1 MKRLKT
7 LLIFSAL
14 IFFSLEINSSA
25 FAQET
30 AKEKNARME
39 WWRDARFGLFIHWG
53 LYSIP
58 AGEWNGKTNYAE
70 WIRNNAQI
78 PLKVYDKFVNQF
90 NPVRFNAEQ
99 WVKMAKDAGMKYIV
113 ITSKH
118 HDGFCNFDSKYTDFD
133 IMSTPYKKDILKQLV
148 DAAHKA
154 GIKIGFYYSIMDWH
168 NPNYLPRRP
177 WETDRST
184 KGADFDKY
192 VQYMKNQLHELLTNY
207 GKISVLWF
215 DGEWESTWN
224 NKYGKEIYDY
234 VRKLQPDIIVNNRVG
249 VGRNGLEGFAKDGE
263 TIGDYGTPE
272 QEIPATGIKGVDWET
287 CMTMNDHWGY
297 NKNDH
302 NWKSA
307 KELIRMLTD
316 IASKGG
322 NYLLNV
328 GPTSEGVFP
337 AAAVER
343 LKEIGDWMKV
353 NGESIYD
360 TKASPFANLKWGRCT
375 MKETEDGTRLYLHVF
390 DWPADGKLIVPGI
403 MSKPKSAFLLADK
416 SKNSLNI
423 ARNEDALEIELP
435 STPLDSINSVV
446 VLDFDGKPD
455 IYNPPTI
462 SAEYNIFIDSL
473 NVKIQ
478 SENPHAQI
486 RYTTDGSTPTST
498 SPIVNHEIT
507 INNSCTVSARIFF
520 NNKPVTSTSQA
531 AFKKV
536 NPSPAVN
543 ANNIQ
548 PGLKYS
554 YYEGEWDLIP
564 NFAEIKAV
572 DNGVMK
578 NFDVIQH
585 SKREDYY
592 GFSFD
597 GFIKLESDGIYKFF
611 TSSDDGSRLYIDDNI
626 SC

>member
-1 MKRLKT
+1 MNHLKT
-7 LLIFSAL
+7 ILIFSAL
-14 IFFSLEINSSA
+14 IFFSFELNLSS

-30 AKEKNARME
+30 PKEKNARME

-70 WIRNNAQI
+70 WIRNNAEI
-78 PLKVYDKFVNQF
+78 PLKTYDKFVDKY
-90 NPVRFNAEQ
+90 NPVKFDAKQ

-133 IMSTPYKKDILKQLV
+133 IMSTPFKRDVLKELA
-148 DAAHKA
+148 DAVHEA
-154 GIKIGFYYSIMDWH
+154 GLKMCFYYSIMDWH

-177 WETDRST
+177 WENNRST
-184 KGADFDKY
+184 EGADFDKY

-207 GKISVLWF
+207 GEISVLWF

-234 VRKLQPDIIVNNRVG
+234 VRKLQPNIIVNNRVG

-302 NWKSA
+302 NWKSS
-307 KELIRMLTD
+307 KELIRLLTD

-337 AAAVER
+337 PAAVDR

-390 DWPADGKLIVPGI
+390 DWPADGKISVHGI
-403 MSKPKSAFLLADK
+403 MNKPNAAYLLSDLK
-416 SKNSLNI
+416 QTSLKVE
-423 ARNEDALEIELP
+423 RNEDALEISLP
-435 STPLDSINSVV
+435 STAPDSINSVV
-446 VLDFDGKPD
+446 VLDLDRKPD
-455 IYNPPTI
+455 IYNPPVI
-462 SAEYNIFIDSL
+462 KAAFDLFIDSL
-473 NVKIQ
+473 HIILE
-478 SENPHAQI
+478 SENPKAEI
-486 RYTTDGSTPTST
+486 RYTTDGSVPTNS
-498 SPIVNHEIT
+498 SPIVSNTIT
-507 INNSCTVSARIFF
+507 IT
-520 NNKPVTSTSQA
+520 KTSTISA
-531 AFKKV
+531 K
-536 NPSPAVN
+536 
-543 ANNIQ
+543 
-548 PGLKYS
+548 
-554 YYEGEWDLIP
+554 
-564 NFAEIKAV
+564 
-572 DNGVMK
+572 
-578 NFDVIQH
+578 
-585 SKREDYY
+585 
-592 GFSFD
+592 
-597 GFIKLESDGIYKFF
+597 KFF
-611 TSSDDGSRLYIDDNI
+611 KQHATYI
-626 SC
+626 SF